1 MTEAILL
8 MFSAMGLTTVP
19 PPLLMASSS
28 WLILSSAWA
37 SLASVSCFSVMAASS
52 PACMPLPMLPPSSI
66 RPRSTSC
73 SIRGSTSML
82 NRLVALKSGSQPD
95 LWRMIWLTHSS
106 TSL

>member
-1 MTEAILL
+1 
-8 MFSAMGLTTVP
+8 MGLVSMTAP
-19 PPLLMASSS
+19 PPDLMASSS
-28 WLILSSAWA
+28 WLILISACT

-52 PACMPLPMLPPSSI
+52 PAWTPLPTLPPSSM

-95 LWRMIWLTHSS
+95 LWRTI
-106 TSL
+106 